1 MITKRFF
8 CKNPFL
14 IVFLISHEHMKNK
27 SIFFVF
33 FLLVFM
39 SNYAQEVL
47 LDSLQ
52 VTDLK
57 YREDQFY
64 AGVGYNLLANKPKDL
79 SQSGFSTFINVG
91 VIRDFPINEKRNFG
105 FGLGLGY
112 AYNSLNQ
119 NMLIGNDI
127 TGEREYI
134 ILSGSGINYSK
145 NKFEMHLLEFPFE
158 IRWRTSTPLKHD
170 FVRIYFGLKAGYVF
184 ATRSVFK
191 SEEGNQGYKNIK
203 DFNAMQY
210 GLTLSAGYNTWN
222 IHLYYGLT
230 PIFEDGT
237 VTSEGDAIKMKS
249 VRIGLIFYFL

>member
-1 MITKRFF
+1 
-8 CKNPFL
+8 
-14 IVFLISHEHMKNK
+14 MKNK
-27 SIFFVF
+27 PLLIVF
-33 FLLVFM
+33 FLLAFIN
-39 SNYAQEVL
+39 SYAQEDT
-47 LDSLQ
+47 LDSLK

-64 AGVGYNLLANKPKDL
+64 AGIGYNLLANKPKDL

-112 AYNSLNQ
+112 AFNSLSQ
-119 NMLIGNDI
+119 NMLIGEV
-127 TGEREYI
+127 TERGREYI
-134 ILSGSGINYSK
+134 ILSDAEINYSK
-145 NKFEMHLLEFPFE
+145 NKFEMHVLEFPFE

-184 ATRSVFK
+184 ATKSDFK
-191 SEEGNQGYKNIK
+191 SEIGNQRYTKIK
-203 DFNAMQY
+203 EFNTMQY

-237 VTSEGDAIKMKS
+237 QTIEGDNINMRS
-249 VRIGLIFYFL
+249 VRIGLIFYLL

>member
-1 MITKRFF
+1 
-8 CKNPFL
+8 
-14 IVFLISHEHMKNK
+14 MKSK
-27 SIFFVF
+27 PVLVVF
-33 FLLVFM
+33 FFLVVMGSF
-39 SNYAQEVL
+39 AQEGL

-64 AGVGYNLLANKPKDL
+64 AGAGYNLLANKPQNL

-119 NMLIGNDI
+119 NMFIGKND

-134 ILSGSGINYSK
+134 ILSDADINYSK
-145 NKFEMHLLEFPFE
+145 NKFETHILEFPFE
-158 IRWRTSTPLKHD
+158 LRWRTSTPLKHD
-170 FVRIYFGLKAGYVF
+170 FVRIYLGVKMGYVF
-184 ATRSVFK
+184 ATKSVFRG
-191 SEEGNQGYKNIK
+191 ELGNQRYTNIK
-203 DFNAMQY
+203 DFNTMQY

-230 PIFEDGT
+230 PIFEEGTMTTDG
-237 VTSEGDAIKMKS
+237 EAINMKS
-249 VRIGLIFYFL
+249 VRIGLIFYLL